1 MTFVEFGFDF
11 VSFGFAAF
19 KAHIVLAIK
28 LST

>member
-11 VSFGFAAF
+11 VSFGFADF
-19 KAHIVLAIK
+19 KANIVLAIK